1 MTASPSLSGGLTAL
15 ALAASLGLAGLAT
28 VVTLAAPEAAS
39 AQTFPTGDPV
49 IQALWNEGM
58 NEENSKLRELG
69 HALIDSIGPRLSGS
83 PGFQQS
89 VEWADNMLAGWGI
102 ETRRHEY
109 GTWVSWEGDFIH
121 ADLLSPRRRTLEA
134 HILAWSPGTDGPVE
148 GDVVVI
154 PEIPAGE
161 FEGWLQGVEGKFVM
175 ISMPEE
181 SCRAEHEW
189 RTWGRDGAFDALRAE
204 RQRAVTE
211 WNQRLLAFG
220 GQAAVSRALDAAGAA
235 GILTSRWS
243 EGWGVNKIFSAATDG
258 IPSIDLSCEDYG
270 LLYRLAEEVPTV
282 EREAPRMRLNVEA
295 RFLGDEAPMFNV
307 IGTIPGTELPD
318 EYVLLS
324 AHLDSWHAASGATDN
339 GTGTILMME
348 AMRMLKAH
356 YPNPRRT
363 IVVGLWGGE
372 EQGLIGSNAYA
383 EDHPEVID
391 GLQVAMN
398 QDNGT
403 WRVDYIRMM
412 GFTGAGAHFARWFSA
427 IPNEITDFI
436 ELDIPGVPEFGGS
449 DHMAFICR
457 QAPGFRLQSSY
468 PEYRQYTWHTN
479 RDTYDKIVWDD
490 LRNNATLTAML
501 AYMASED
508 PERVP
513 RDVRVLPAQTGPQ
526 SNWPSCNPARRAWE
540 EGQRR

>member
-1 MTASPSLSGGLTAL
+1 MTRRSPASFASPAPLAAGAAL
-15 ALAASLGLAGLAT
+15 ALGLAAGLAS
-28 VVTLAAPEAAS
+28 PERAT
-39 AQTFPTGDPV
+39 AQTFPTDDPV

-58 NEENSKLRELG
+58 VEENSRVRELAR
-69 HALIDSIGPRLSGS
+69 ALMDSIGPRLSGS
-83 PGFQQS
+83 PGFQRS
-89 VEWADNMLAGWGI
+89 VVWADETMAGWGI

-121 ADLLSPRRRTLEA
+121 ADLLAPRRRTLEA

-148 GDVVVI
+148 GDVVI
-154 PEIPAGE
+154 LPAADPETFAS
-161 FEGWLQGVEGKFVM
+161 WLGDVAGKFVL
-175 ISMPEE
+175 ISMPEP

-189 RTWGRDGAFDALRAE
+189 RTWGRAGAFEALQDE
-204 RQRAVTE
+204 RTE
-211 WNQRLLAFG
+211 LRLTWNERLLRLG
-220 GQAAVSRALDAAGAA
+220 GQAMVSRALDAAGAA

-270 LLYRLAEEVPTV
+270 LLYRLAEGTGQ
-282 EREAPRMRLNVEA
+282 APRMRLNVEA

-318 EYVLLS
+318 EYVVLS

-339 GTGTILMME
+339 GTGTVVMME

-457 QAPGFRLQSSY
+457 EAPGFRLQSSY

-479 RDTYDKIVWDD
+479 RDTFDKVVWDD

-513 RDVRVLPAQTGPQ
+513 RDTRVLPATTGPQ
-526 SNWPSCNPARRAWE
+526 SQWPRCNPARRSWE

>member
-1 MTASPSLSGGLTAL
+1 MIAL
-15 ALAASLGLAGLAT
+15 ARSFNPLSDQPRLSAGAIALLLLSSLFWPIGQAA
-28 VVTLAAPEAAS
+28 
-39 AQTFPTGDPV
+39 AQSFPTADPV
-49 IQALWNEGM
+49 IRALWDEGM
-58 NEENSKLRELG
+58 SEDRSQLRSMSRQL
-69 HALIDSIGPRLSGS
+69 LDSIGPRLSGS
-83 PGFQQS
+83 PGFQRS
-89 VEWADNMLAGWGI
+89 VDWAESTLEGWGI
-102 ETRRHEY
+102 ETRRHTY

-134 HILAWSPGTDGPVE
+134 HIMAWSPGTPGPVE
-148 GDVVVI
+148 GDVVI
-154 PEIPAGE
+154 LPPLEPEAFGP
-161 FEGWLQGVEGKFVM
+161 WLETVAGKFVL
-175 ISMPEE
+175 ISMPEP

-189 RTWGRDGAFDALRAE
+189 RTWGRAGAFERLQSERTELRLA
-204 RQRAVTE
+204 
-211 WNQRLLAFG
+211 WNERLLRLG
-220 GQAAVSRALDAAGAA
+220 GQAGVSRALDAAGAA

-243 EGWGVNKIFSAATDG
+243 EGWGVNKVFAASTDG
-258 IPSIDLSCEDYG
+258 IPSVDLSCEDYG
-270 LLYRLAEEVPTV
+270 LLFRLAEGTGD
-282 EREAPRMRLNVEA
+282 APRMRLNVEA
-295 RFLGDEAPMFNV
+295 RFLDDAVPMVNV

-318 EYVLLS
+318 EYIVLS

-363 IVVGLWGGE
+363 IVLGLWGGE

-383 EDHPEVID
+383 EDHPEVLD
-391 GLQVAMN
+391 GLQASFN

-412 GFTGAGAHFARWFSA
+412 GFTGAGAHFARWFSQM
-427 IPNEITDFI
+427 PREITGFI
-436 ELDIPGVPEFGGS
+436 ELDIPGVPELGGS
-449 DHMAFICR
+449 DHMAFVCR

-479 RDTYDKIVWDD
+479 RDTPDKIVWDD
-490 LRNNATLTAML
+490 LMNNATLAAML
-501 AYMASED
+501 TYLASED

-513 RDVRVLPAQTGPQ
+513 RDVRQLSGGPGEP
-526 SNWPSCNPARRAWE
+526 SNWPNCNPARRSWE

>member
-1 MTASPSLSGGLTAL
+1 MTFLPALPLRLRLSRVL
-15 ALAASLGLAGLAT
+15 ASL
-28 VVTLAAPEAAS
+28 TLAAALGLSTAPAVQ
-39 AQTFPTGDPV
+39 AQTFPTDDPV
-49 IQALWNEGM
+49 IRALWNEGM
-58 NEENSKLRELG
+58 VEENSHLRALG
-69 HALIDSIGPRLSGS
+69 HALMDSIGPRLSGS
-83 PGFQQS
+83 PGFQRS
-89 VEWADNMLAGWGI
+89 VEWAEGVLEGWGI
-102 ETRRHEY
+102 ESRRHEY
-109 GTWVSWEGDFIH
+109 GTWVSWEGDFVH

-148 GDVVVI
+148 GDVVI
-154 PEIPAGE
+154 LPEIDAGALD
-161 FEGWLQGVEGKFVM
+161 GWLAGVRGKFVM
-175 ISMPEE
+175 ISMPEA

-189 RTWGRDGAFDALRAE
+189 RTWGREGAFESLRAE
-204 RQRAVTE
+204 RQIAVTE
-211 WNQRLLAFG
+211 WNQRLLAVG

-243 EGWGVNKIFSAATDG
+243 EGWGVNKVFASATDG

-270 LLYRLAEEVPTV
+270 LLFRLAEEVPGV
-282 EREAPRMRLNVEA
+282 DREAPRMRLNVEA
-295 RFLGDEAPMFNV
+295 RFLGDEAPVVNV

-436 ELDIPGVPEFGGS
+436 DLDIPGIPEFGGS

-479 RDTYDKIVWDD
+479 RDTYDKVVWDD
-490 LRNNATLTAML
+490 LRNNATLAAML

-508 PERVP
+508 PDRVP
-513 RDVRVLPAQTGPQ
+513 RDVRILPATTGPQ
-526 SNWPSCNPARRAWE
+526 ANWPTCNPARRSWE

>member
-1 MTASPSLSGGLTAL
+1 MPLPGSFSSRMPSPRPTLAGIAL
-15 ALAASLGLAGLAT
+15 ALGLLLAPS
-28 VVTLAAPEAAS
+28 AE
-39 AQTFPTGDPV
+39 AQTFPTDDPV

-58 NEENSKLRELG
+58 LEENSLLKELGRELM
-69 HALIDSIGPRLSGS
+69 DSIGPRLSGS
-83 PGFQQS
+83 PGFQRS
-89 VEWADNMLAGWGI
+89 VEWAEERMQAWGI
-102 ETRRHEY
+102 ETHLHEY

-121 ADLLSPRRRTLEA
+121 ADLLTPRRRTLEA

-148 GDVVVI
+148 GDVLVLPDTDSEGFARFLEGV
-154 PEIPAGE
+154 AGR
-161 FEGWLQGVEGKFVM
+161 FVL
-175 ISMPEE
+175 ISMPEP

-189 RTWGRDGAFDALRAE
+189 RTWGRPGAFDALQQE
-204 RQRAVTE
+204 RTRMRTD
-211 WNQRLLAFG
+211 WNQRLLALG
-220 GQAAVSRALDAAGAA
+220 GQAAVSRALDEAGAA

-243 EGWGVNKIFSAATDG
+243 EGWGVNKVFSAATDG

-270 LLYRLAEEVPTV
+270 LLFRLAEGSG
-282 EREAPRMRLNVEA
+282 EAPRMRLNVEA

-526 SNWPSCNPARRAWE
+526 SQWPRCNPARRAWE

>member
-1 MTASPSLSGGLTAL
+1 MLRGLPFRPAL
-15 ALAASLGLAGLAT
+15 AGAGLLGT
-28 VVTLAAPEAAS
+28 LLLGTLAPAVE
-39 AQTFPTGDPV
+39 AQTFPTDDPV
-49 IQALWNEGM
+49 IRALWNEGM
-58 NEENSKLRELG
+58 DENRSQLVPLAR
-69 HALIDSIGPRLSGS
+69 ALMDSIGPRLSGS
-83 PGFQQS
+83 PGFRRS
-89 VEWADNMLAGWGI
+89 VDWAVETLEGWGI
-102 ETRRHEY
+102 EARKHEY
-109 GTWVSWEGDFIH
+109 GSWVSWEGDFVH

-148 GDVVVI
+148 GDVVI
-154 PEIPAGE
+154 LPEIPLAD
-161 FEGWLQGVEGKFVM
+161 FSRWLEGVEGKFVLL
-175 ISMPEE
+175 SFPEP

-189 RTWGRDGAFDALRAE
+189 LTWGRPESYDRLRAD
-204 RQRAVTE
+204 RSLAMAE
-211 WNQRLLAFG
+211 WNQRLIALG

-270 LLYRLAEEVPTV
+270 LLFRLAEGTGEP
-282 EREAPRMRLNVEA
+282 PRMRLNVEA

-318 EYVLLS
+318 EYIVLS

-339 GTGTILMME
+339 GTGTVLMME
-348 AMRMLKAH
+348 AMRMLRLH

-427 IPNEITDFI
+427 IPQEITRYI

-479 RDTYDKIVWDD
+479 RDTYDKVVFDD

-526 SNWPSCNPARRAWE
+526 SQWPRCNPARRSWE